1 MNISTYAATIDV
13 PADHQTIQAG
23 IDSAQN
29 GDTVLV
35 ANGVYKGDGNVNIDF
50 KGKQIIVK
58 SKNGPE
64 GTIINCLW
72 TPNTRG
78 FTFQN
83 EETHASVLDGFTIR
97 NGRDLN
103 GGGIYCNN
111 ASPTIKNCVISWNK
125 ALRDESG
132 TGRGGGIYCYNSN
145 AIIIDSTI
153 SNNIAEYT
161 YGGGVYFDGDNVETD
176 GFLRETYFQPQL
188 INCIISENT
197 GSGVHI
203 LDFVRT
209 VIIDS
214 KILHNSLRGVVCSFF
229 AGTTFITN
237 CEIAQ
242 NTGGGLEASE
252 YSRIKIDNSYIR
264 QNTAKNGGGIYC
276 SPSGIIE
283 VSNCIIAENIA
294 TRWGG
299 GIEVGESKHGYAEIS
314 NCTITRNTASERG
327 GGLYVFSLTSFKLTN
342 SIVWGNNSDDR
353 NPEVFVAG
361 RGIVFKSNVIRDG
374 LDHIGQEPDGNLF
387 VYEDN
392 IDMDPLFRNPDRG
405 DYRLRGDSPVLG
417 MGPQTSVGGAL
428 SVVPVGKRL
437 LRWADIKRKDHR
449 HNRWR

>member
-1 MNISTYAATIDV
+1 MNISTYAVTINV
-13 PADHQTIQAG
+13 PADQPTIQAG

-83 EETHASVLDGFTIR
+83 EETHTSVLDGFTIK

-132 TGRGGGIYCYNSN
+132 TGRGGGIYCFNSE

-161 YGGGVYFDGDNVETD
+161 YGGGIYFDGSNEID
-176 GFLRETYFQPQL
+176 GGFRDTYFQPQL

-203 LDFVRT
+203 LDFVSCE
-209 VIIDS
+209 IKDS